1 MSRYLIILDID
12 TNHLVENFHKNI
24 DEAYV
29 CIRKIL
35 ENHGFKNIQ
44 GSVYIG
50 DEGIGETHATI
61 AIQEVTYRYE
71 WFNSCVSNIR
81 FHRIENEF
89 NAQFISDRAHEA
101 KLTAKTRLELLRENL
116 IKSGLSE
123 IQIEK
128 ILIEQNNIK

>member
-12 TNHLVENFHKNI
+12 TNHLVKKFHTNI
-24 DEAYV
+24 DEACV

-35 ENHGFKNIQ
+35 ENHGFRNIQ
-44 GSVYIG
+44 GIVYVG
-50 DEGIGETHATI
+50 NQGIGETHATI
-61 AIQEVTYRYE
+61 AIQEVAYRYE

-81 FHRIENEF
+81 FYRIENELK
-89 NAQFISDRAHEA
+89 AQFISDRAHEA
-101 KLTAKTRLELLRENL
+101 KLAAQTRLELLRKNL

-128 ILIEQNNIK
+128 VLIEQY